1 MAITWCTNRHAGE
14 QIAHWNRKFKLSCF
28 FRMSQLVLEHGSF
41 GTSWSLSAENLLKIM
56 LWGLTMTR
64 RSNVVHATDLNYS
77 GQSQKAVRNF
87 EPVTG
92 LFLIWQY
99 YFLVLS
105 HVASSASGK
114 YEATF
119 LLWLATGLLAVR
131 LPLSSLLHSF
141 HTTAILSRAGK
152 KTLFSNSR
160 ISSQTYE
167 LVHARILFLA
177 FVSRGKPLPA
187 AIQCHGRISQFW
199 IDKTS

>member
-1 MAITWCTNRHAGE
+1 MQLAIAWCKNSHAGE

-28 FRMSQLVLEHGSF
+28 FRMSQLVLDHSSF
-41 GTSWSLSAENLLKIM
+41 GTSWSLSAEDLLTIM

-64 RSNVVHATDLNYS
+64 CLNVVHATDLNYS

-87 EPVTG
+87 EPITG

-105 HVASSASGK
+105 HVVSSASGK
-114 YEATF
+114 HEATF

-141 HTTAILSRAGK
+141 HTTAILSREGK
-152 KTLFSNSR
+152 KN
-160 ISSQTYE
+160 
-167 LVHARILFLA
+167 LV
-177 FVSRGKPLPA
+177 
-187 AIQCHGRISQFW
+187 
-199 IDKTS
+199 